1 MKKPEDTDYPI
12 FGEIRHV
19 VVVRDS
25 IYVAAQLYTTLG
37 FNHRYEVCL
46 DNTYSVVLVSHL
58 ALYQVLHKYTI
69 NLQTLI
75 VVRSCDH
82 IEFLF
87 NSSDDKCI
95 IIILIVKMMTYTQ
108 YIENNTE

>member
-37 FNHRYEVCL
+37 FNYHYYSYEVCL
-46 DNTYSVVLVSHL
+46 DNTYSVVLVSQL

-82 IEFLF
+82 IEFF
-87 NSSDDKCI
+87 
-95 IIILIVKMMTYTQ
+95 V
-108 YIENNTE
+108 